1 MRAVRN
7 QVSPHAAA
15 IQECMSNIPVVHSFA
30 VAYILDQPVSLH
42 VDQPLPVII
51 VSTSTTA
58 AIVVSRRCFICL
70 QLLILC

>member
-15 IQECMSNIPVVHSFA
+15 IQERMSNVRVVYSFA

-42 VDQPLPVII
+42 INLPRPVII
-51 VSTSTTA
+51 VSTNTTA
-58 AIVVSRRCFICL
+58 AIVVSSRCFIG
-70 QLLILC
+70 Q